1 MDENRFMKV
10 QPITK
15 RQISNKNNDKTSDVK
30 EKDFQ
35 EVFKEIEDYEN
46 KNKETNTGFKGTKNT
61 QMSSVFTPLKLQY
74 KIEDSHSYS
83 NTKSTSL
90 RKLNFIA

>member
-15 RQISNKNNDKTSDVK
+15 RQISNKNSDKISDVK

-61 QMSSVFTPLKLQY
+61 QMSNVLAPLKPQH
-74 KIEDSHSYS
+74 KTEDSYS
-83 NTKSTSL
+83 NSKSTSL

>member
-1 MDENRFMKV
+1 MKV

-15 RQISNKNNDKTSDVK
+15 RQISNKNNDKISDVK

-61 QMSSVFTPLKLQY
+61 QMPNVLITLKPQHKTENPY
-74 KIEDSHSYS
+74 SYS
-83 NTKSTSL
+83 SPKSTSL